1 MSNNFHVNPKEER
14 LNQMREEL
22 RERAKREFFLMEFDE
37 IKRAVKYF
45 KIIRK
50 RRIGGTSD
58 YYDLAINAMEKQI
71 PKKPFINDYSLTCC
85 PNCHGIEVLAG
96 CESIQLNYCNQC
108 GQKLDWENED
118 EKE

>member
-1 MSNNFHVNPKEER
+1 MSNNFHVNPKEEI

-58 YYDLAINAMEKQI
+58 YCDLAINAMEKQI
-71 PKKPFINDYSLTCC
+71 PKKPIVTSKGEEEYSGCPVCNKFVFDDYCQC
-85 PNCHGIEVLAG
+85 
-96 CESIQLNYCNQC
+96 C
-108 GQKLDWENED
+108 GQAIDWE
-118 EKE
+118 